1 LAQTLLNGSCL
12 GSARQTWLIW
22 LSIPS
27 HNNVGL
33 HISCHHL
40 VRHST
45 SFLSPLMHPPPRHP
59 ILASGRRSIH
69 LLPRIR
75 LTLAPTLNRAVAIAR
90 PRGRFI
96 SCAHH
101 RFYRR
106 RTSHSSSRPSSC
118 SSSPSCCP
126 RQRLQPRADRRSSTR
141 VRGESVMLL
150 AFLHAFHRGGHD
162 GACHT

>member
-22 LSIPS
+22 PSIPS
-27 HNNVGL
+27 HNNDGPR
-33 HISCHHL
+33 ISCHHL

-45 SFLSPLMHPPPRHP
+45 FLSPLMHPPPRHP
-59 ILASGRRSIH
+59 ILGSGRRSIH

-75 LTLAPTLNRAVAIAR
+75 LTLAPTPTCAVAIAR
-90 PRGRFI
+90 PRGRFT

-101 RFYRR
+101 RFCRR
-106 RTSHSSSRPSSC
+106 RTSHSSSRPLSC

-126 RQRLQPRADRRSSTR
+126 PPTVAAASRPTLVDEGT
-141 VRGESVMLL
+141 G
-150 AFLHAFHRGGHD
+150 
-162 GACHT
+162 